1 MLIGLVQNPD
11 YIEQLNFRRHR
22 LEKYI
27 RRVQEDTAIGLGDES
42 ELIRLRNLTVKKYQ
56 IQLDFLVPWIES
68 AEEFYY
74 PTRE

>member
-22 LEKYI
+22 LEAYI
-27 RRVQEDTAIGLGDES
+27 RRVKEDTAIGLVDES
-42 ELIRLRNLTVKKYQ
+42 EYIKMISNMEKYQ
-56 IQLDFLVPWIES
+56 KKLDFLVSWIES

-74 PTRE
+74 P